1 MKNLVALVL
10 VISCLIS
17 SDLKAQPS
25 CASYTTWTGGMW
37 IGPGSHC
44 GSPYGGT
51 TVTSGDRLYTHR
63 GYCSSTGPGS
73 WDFQDIGACTSCTDR
88 TVGAASSSPSVC
100 INVAITPITH
110 NTTQVTGIASSSGLP
125 AGVTAAYSGNV
136 ITISGTPTASGVFNY
151 TITPTS
157 GCGSATATGTITVT
171 ALPTITGT
179 TPASVCGSG
188 TLALS
193 ATASA
198 GTISW
203 WAASTGGAALAT
215 GTSYTTP
222 NISTTTTY
230 YVSATSGTCTSASRT
245 AIAATVTSTL
255 PTITGTT
262 PASRCG
268 AGTVALSATASA
280 GTISWWAASTG
291 GVALATGTS
300 YTTPS
305 ISSTTT
311 YYVSTT
317 SGTCTSASRTAIAA
331 TVTEAATA
339 GAASSTPTLCVNA
352 ALTNITHTTTVA
364 TGIGT
369 ATGLPAGVT
378 AAWASN
384 TITISGTPTASGTFN
399 YTIPLTG
406 GSCAV
411 NATGTITVTSTAW
424 APTDLGASLALWLD
438 ANDAATITQS
448 GGLVSQWNDK
458 SGNNRHATQAT
469 SGSRPTYTASGL
481 NGKSVLTLDGTDD
494 NMSISAPFANNAGT
508 ALIVYK
514 PNSDN
519 IYCLF
524 TGDNDSWSIWNGN
537 NSSYES
543 TFRSVRLE
551 GATNQL
557 SINDANIFMIE
568 ASSVLPSYK
577 MFKDGSTI
585 YSSAAAFTFQN
596 NINSLTVNRFL
607 NGFVSEVI
615 LIDKVLTLSDREKLE
630 GYLAWKWGLQA
641 NLPAGHTYKS
651 AAPTTVATAGAAS
664 STPTLCQNTAL
675 TNITHTTTVAT
686 GIGTAT
692 GLPAGVTAAWASNT
706 ITISGTPS
714 QSGTFNYTIPLTI
727 GCGTVNATGTITVGS
742 PANTAGAASSTP
754 TLCVNSALTNI
765 THTTTGATG
774 IGTATGLPA
783 GVTAAWASNT
793 ITISGTPTASG
804 TFNYTIP
811 LTGGC
816 GSVNATGTITV
827 TSTAWTPATLGAS
840 LAMWYDA
847 SDASSITHSSGVV
860 SQWNDKSGNAR
871 HLAESNN
878 TYKPTYTANILN
890 GYGGINFYLNKGL
903 FSTANPVVGYVAT
916 IIKAQ
921 NTTWNNYHVM
931 LESRTNAT
939 RIGGLWSNGGNTF
952 WMDVYPSLAWQD
964 GTSMSVSG
972 AFSTINTPHIIEY
985 TPSAGRGNPM
995 SGITVGNFDQ
1005 TNQGGSGIQYEIIA
1019 LSAAPS
1025 QADREKIEGYLAHKW
1040 GLQANLPAGH
1050 TYKSAAPTIVATAG
1064 AASSTPTL
1072 CQNTALT
1079 NITHTTTVATG
1090 IGTATGL
1097 PAGVTA
1103 AWASNTITIS
1113 GTPSQ
1118 SGTFNYTIPLTI
1130 GCGTVNATGTIT
1142 VRSSSSGPGGV
1153 TDQLSV
1159 WLKADAGVSSIGTS
1173 WQDQGCSANNYATVS
1188 GPTVISN
1195 DINSNPA
1202 VEILSGGFNGPAGA
1216 AIGTSWTVF
1225 SVHRF
1230 LSSDYDGRLIDGHS
1244 GNYLL
1249 GNWSTYSKGIFLEG
1263 NPGEYQSG
1271 IATTTGTQTT
1281 RIYCFSRDNS
1291 SGSITA
1297 RVDGDLLKTFTST
1310 NTASGIIWD
1319 LNQGA
1324 YANEPSDARM
1334 GEFIVFNKALS
1345 ATEILKV
1352 EAYLAAKYGLTL
1364 SNADGGTGGDFV
1376 STGGTTYW
1384 DASAS
1389 AAYSNEIVVI
1399 GKDNNTALTQKQSK
1413 SSDDSLRVYVGSFAA
1428 ANTSNA
1434 ATITND
1440 QSYLVLG
1447 HNNGK
1452 LKANYLSSLEKP
1464 AGITSR
1470 FQREWKVVNTNFAD
1484 NFTLRVKYDSSTA
1497 ITLSHLRLLVDDDGN
1512 FSNATVYGT
1521 SDGLTFSHGSIIVS
1535 GISTSMIPLGSTKY
1549 ITIGSTSTSTTLPVN
1564 LLSFDAVLQDG
1575 FVELSWQTASEI
1587 NNDHFVVE
1595 RSDDGVNWTSF
1606 AKVKGAGYSN
1616 STLSYFQADVANFSG
1631 VRYYRLTQVDFDGT
1645 QEIFKIVSVSKSSN
1659 LTFTVMPNPM
1669 VDEVIVQYSANS
1681 NGNYRF
1687 KILSETGQ
1695 ELYSAIAATVEGEN
1709 SFKFNTSW
1717 LASGTYIFSIENES
1731 GFRTTQKVVK

>member
-1 MKNLVALVL
+1 M
-10 VISCLIS
+10 
-17 SDLKAQPS
+17 
-25 CASYTTWTGGMW
+25 
-37 IGPGSHC
+37 
-44 GSPYGGT
+44 
-51 TVTSGDRLYTHR
+51 
-63 GYCSSTGPGS
+63 
-73 WDFQDIGACTSCTDR
+73 
-88 TVGAASSSPSVC
+88 
-100 INVAITPITH
+100 
-110 NTTQVTGIASSSGLP
+110 
-125 AGVTAAYSGNV
+125 
-136 ITISGTPTASGVFNY
+136 
-151 TITPTS
+151 
-157 GCGSATATGTITVT
+157 
-171 ALPTITGT
+171 
-179 TPASVCGSG
+179 
-188 TLALS
+188 
-193 ATASA
+193 
-198 GTISW
+198 
-203 WAASTGGAALAT
+203 AT

-222 NISTTTTY
+222 SISTTTTY
-230 YVSATSGTCTSASRT
+230 YVSATDGTCTSASRT
-245 AIAATVTSTL
+245 AIAATVTNTL

-305 ISSTTT
+305 ISSTTN

-317 SGTCTSASRTAIAA
+317 SGTCTSASRTAITA
-331 TVTEAATA
+331 TVTAAATA
-339 GAASSTPTLCVNA
+339 GAASSTPTLCVNS

-406 GSCAV
+406 GSCV
-411 NATGTITVTSTAW
+411 
-424 APTDLGASLALWLD
+424 
-438 ANDAATITQS
+438 
-448 GGLVSQWNDK
+448 
-458 SGNNRHATQAT
+458 
-469 SGSRPTYTASGL
+469 
-481 NGKSVLTLDGTDD
+481 
-494 NMSISAPFANNAGT
+494 
-508 ALIVYK
+508 
-514 PNSDN
+514 
-519 IYCLF
+519 
-524 TGDNDSWSIWNGN
+524 
-537 NSSYES
+537 
-543 TFRSVRLE
+543 
-551 GATNQL
+551 
-557 SINDANIFMIE
+557 
-568 ASSVLPSYK
+568 
-577 MFKDGSTI
+577 
-585 YSSAAAFTFQN
+585 
-596 NINSLTVNRFL
+596 
-607 NGFVSEVI
+607 
-615 LIDKVLTLSDREKLE
+615 
-630 GYLAWKWGLQA
+630 
-641 NLPAGHTYKS
+641 
-651 AAPTTVATAGAAS
+651 
-664 STPTLCQNTAL
+664 
-675 TNITHTTTVAT
+675 
-686 GIGTAT
+686 
-692 GLPAGVTAAWASNT
+692 
-706 ITISGTPS
+706 
-714 QSGTFNYTIPLTI
+714 
-727 GCGTVNATGTITVGS
+727 
-742 PANTAGAASSTP
+742 
-754 TLCVNSALTNI
+754 
-765 THTTTGATG
+765 
-774 IGTATGLPA
+774 
-783 GVTAAWASNT
+783 
-793 ITISGTPTASG
+793 
-804 TFNYTIP
+804 
-811 LTGGC
+811 
-816 GSVNATGTITV
+816 VNATGTITV
-827 TSTAWTPATLGAS
+827 TSTAWTPAALGAS

-1216 AIGTSWTVF
+1216 AFGTSWTLF
-1225 SVHRF
+1225 SVHR
-1230 LSSDYDGRLIDGHS
+1230 LLATSPGGRLFDAAA
-1244 GNYLL
+1244 GNYTFGQEGFSGGL
-1249 GNWSTYSKGIFLEG
+1249 YFEG
-1263 NPGEYQSG
+1263 NPNEYNGG
-1271 IATTTGTQTT
+1271 IATTTGTQRT
-1281 RIYCFSRDNS
+1281 RIYCYSRDNS

-1297 RVDGDLLKTFTST
+1297 RVDGDLLKTFTGT
-1310 NTASGIIWD
+1310 NSASGVIWD

-1324 YANEPSDARM
+1324 FTGWNGGTHSRM

-1389 AAYSNEIVVI
+1389 TAYSNEIVVI

-1695 ELYSAIAATVEGEN
+1695 ELYRAIAATVEGEN

>member
-1 MKNLVALVL
+1 MKKLLNKINFFNKIETIISKNKGFLYFGLKLKILILVL
-10 VISCLIS
+10 LLSQVNESFAQACYTPHS
-17 SDLKAQPS
+17 SSPQYCAGAQVSYNGNNYVNCFCVQGGVPS
-25 CASYTTWTGGMW
+25 NSSA
-37 IGPGSHC
+37 PGCS
-44 GSPYGGT
+44 GYGAYW
-51 TVTSGDRLYTHR
+51 RLV
-63 GYCSSTGPGS
+63 
-73 WDFQDIGACTSCTDR
+73 GACSNCTNR
-88 TVGAASSSPSVC
+88 TVGAASSSPTVC
-100 INVAITPITH
+100 INTAMTSITH
-110 NTTQVTGIASSSGLP
+110 STTQVTAVGTVAGLP

-203 WAASTGGAALAT
+203 WAASTGGTALAT

-230 YVSATSGTCTSASRT
+230 YVSAASGTCTSASRT
-245 AIAATVTSTL
+245 AIAATVTNTL

-317 SGTCTSASRTAIAA
+317 SGTCTSASRTAITA
-331 TVTEAATA
+331 TVTAAATA
-339 GAASSTPTLCVNA
+339 GAASSTPTLCVNS

-399 YTIPLTG
+399 YTIPLTV
-406 GSCAV
+406 GSCVV

-424 APTDLGASLALWLD
+424 APTDLGASLA
-438 ANDAATITQS
+438 
-448 GGLVSQWNDK
+448 
-458 SGNNRHATQAT
+458 
-469 SGSRPTYTASGL
+469 
-481 NGKSVLTLDGTDD
+481 
-494 NMSISAPFANNAGT
+494 
-508 ALIVYK
+508 
-514 PNSDN
+514 
-519 IYCLF
+519 
-524 TGDNDSWSIWNGN
+524 
-537 NSSYES
+537 
-543 TFRSVRLE
+543 
-551 GATNQL
+551 
-557 SINDANIFMIE
+557 
-568 ASSVLPSYK
+568 
-577 MFKDGSTI
+577 
-585 YSSAAAFTFQN
+585 
-596 NINSLTVNRFL
+596 
-607 NGFVSEVI
+607 
-615 LIDKVLTLSDREKLE
+615 
-630 GYLAWKWGLQA
+630 
-641 NLPAGHTYKS
+641 
-651 AAPTTVATAGAAS
+651 
-664 STPTLCQNTAL
+664 
-675 TNITHTTTVAT
+675 
-686 GIGTAT
+686 
-692 GLPAGVTAAWASNT
+692 
-706 ITISGTPS
+706 
-714 QSGTFNYTIPLTI
+714 
-727 GCGTVNATGTITVGS
+727 
-742 PANTAGAASSTP
+742 
-754 TLCVNSALTNI
+754 
-765 THTTTGATG
+765 
-774 IGTATGLPA
+774 
-783 GVTAAWASNT
+783 
-793 ITISGTPTASG
+793 
-804 TFNYTIP
+804 
-811 LTGGC
+811 
-816 GSVNATGTITV
+816 
-827 TSTAWTPATLGAS
+827 
-840 LAMWYDA
+840 MWYDA
-847 SDASSITHSSGVV
+847 SDASSITHSSGAV

-939 RIGGLWSNGGNTF
+939 RIGGLWANGSNTF
-952 WMDVYPSLAWQD
+952 WSDVFPSLAWQD

-995 SGITVGNFDQ
+995 SGVTVGNYDQ
-1005 TNQGGSGIQYEIIA
+1005 QNSGGSGIQYEIIA

-1025 QADREKIEGYLAHKW
+1025 QADRERIEGYLAWKW

-1113 GTPSQ
+1113 GTPSA

-1142 VRSSSSGPGGV
+1142 VRSSSGPGGV

-1173 WQDQGCSANNYATVS
+1173 WQDQGCNARNYTTVS

-1195 DINSNPA
+1195 DINFNPA
-1202 VEILSGGFNGPAGA
+1202 IEILSGGFDGPAGA
-1216 AIGTSWTVF
+1216 AIGTSWTLF
-1225 SVHRF
+1225 SVHR
-1230 LSSDYDGRLIDGHS
+1230 LLPSDANGRLIDGAT
-1244 GNYLL
+1244 GNNLL
-1249 GNWSTYSKGIFLEG
+1249 GNQGVYSNGIYLNG
-1263 NPGEYQSG
+1263 NPAEYEAG
-1271 IATTTGTQTT
+1271 IATTTNTQTQT
-1281 RIYCFSRDNS
+1281 LYCYSRDNAT
-1291 SGSITA
+1291 GNIIV
-1297 RVDGDLLKTFTST
+1297 RVNGDLLKTFTST

-1324 YANEPSDARM
+1324 YAGESSDARM

-1352 EAYLAAKYGLTL
+1352 EAYLATKYAIVL

-1389 AAYSNEIVVI
+1389 TAYSNEIVVL
-1399 GKDNNTALTQKQSK
+1399 GKDANTGLTQKQSK

-1434 ATITND
+1434 GTITND
-1440 QSYLVLG
+1440 QSFLVLG

-1464 AGITSR
+1464 SGITSR
-1470 FQREWKVVNTNFAD
+1470 FQREWKVVNTNFTD
-1484 NFTLRVKYDSSTA
+1484 NFTLRVQYDSSTA

-1512 FSNATVYGT
+1512 FSNATAYGT
-1521 SDGLTFSHGSIIVS
+1521 ADGLTFSHGSIIVS
-1535 GISTSMIPLGSTKY
+1535 GISTSMIPSGSTKY

-1575 FVELSWQTASEI
+1575 FVELSWETASEI

-1595 RSDDGVNWTSF
+1595 RSNDGVNWTSF
-1606 AKVKGAGYSN
+1606 AKVKGAGNSN
-1616 STLSYFQADVANFSG
+1616 STLSYFQADVANFTG

-1645 QEIFKIVSVSKSSN
+1645 KETFKAIDVSKIA
-1659 LTFTVMPNPM
+1659 TAPFEIKVFPNPM
-1669 VDEVIVQYSANS
+1669 NEEVKVSFFADKQGYS
-1681 NGNYRF
+1681 RF
-1687 KILSETGQ
+1687 RIYAESGQ
-1695 ELYSAIAATVEGEN
+1695 EMYGGLVGTVQGEN
-1709 SFKFNTSW
+1709 SFNFNTS
-1717 LASGTYIFSIENES
+1717 SFTEGIYVFKIEKENGVVS
-1731 GFRTTQKVVK
+1731 TVKVVK